1 MKILI
6 TVFLTLTAF
15 GPVYGFSTDNVNI
28 SRTFDTTVAQVDT
41 EITVSVSFT
50 NNEASSLYGFFYTEQ
65 IPDYLVVTTQSVKIN
80 GAELTEYLTEVGE
93 SGEVY
98 ADCTPYRWILSTP
111 PAFTQTDPVS
121 SGSTVDI
128 VFTVQSSTAGTYNL
142 DEFSWGGFF
151 LNDSQAAFGHSEDV
165 DKQVLTFTIA
175 DHSHP
180 PRAMPWVLLLLLG
193 D

>member
-1 MKILI
+1 MKSVMNILI
-6 TVFLTLTAF
+6 TVFLTLTPF
-15 GPVYGFSTDNVNI
+15 GQVYGFSTDNVDI
-28 SRTFDTTVAQVDT
+28 SRTFDTTVAQVNT

-80 GAELTEYLTEVGE
+80 GAELTGYLTEAGE

-111 PAFTQTDPVS
+111 PAFTETGPVS

-128 VFTVQSSTAGTYNL
+128 VFTVQSSTAGTYNF
-142 DEFSWGGFF
+142 DEFSWGGYF
-151 LNDSQAAFGHSEDV
+151 LNDSRAAFGHSEDV
-165 DKQVLTFTIA
+165 DKQILTFTN
-175 DHSHP
+175 SHP
-180 PRAMPWVLLLLLG
+180 PIAMPWLLLLLG